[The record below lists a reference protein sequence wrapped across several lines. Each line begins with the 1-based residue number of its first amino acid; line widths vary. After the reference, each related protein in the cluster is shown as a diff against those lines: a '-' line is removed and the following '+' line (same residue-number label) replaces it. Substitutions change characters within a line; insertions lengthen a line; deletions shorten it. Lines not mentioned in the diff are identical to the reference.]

1 MDTAM
6 TARLIEAQ
14 RNEITEHYVYK
25 RLAAREKNAANRDVL
40 ERIASDERRH
50 YDFWGE
56 RTGQQPPPRKGKLL
70 AYTWLARLLGL
81 TFAVKL
87 MERGEEGAQVNYA
100 DVAQRLPEAR
110 EIVEDE
116 EGHEEALVAM
126 LDEERLRY
134 VGSVVLGLS
143 DALVE
148 LTGALAGLTLAL
160 QNNRLIAL
168 IGLVTGVA
176 ASLSMAASEYLST
189 KSEADDATSDDD
201 GETVKSPIKAAT
213 YTGIAYIFAVA
224 MLVAPFLL
232 LATPVG
238 ALGVSLAAAMVIVF
252 AFTYYISV
260 ARDLPLGHRFAEMAG
275 LVLGVSALSFGIGY
289 LLRLALGVEV

>member
-6 TARLIEAQ
+6 TARLVEAQ
-14 RNEITEHYVYK
+14 RNEITEHHVYR
-25 RLAAREKNAANRDVL
+25 RLAAREKNPANREVL
-40 ERIASDERRH
+40 ERIAADERRH
-50 YDFWGE
+50 YDFWAE
-56 RTGQQPPPRKGKLL
+56 HTGQQPPPRKGKLA
-70 AYTWLARLLGL
+70 AYTWMARLLGL
-81 TFAVKL
+81 TFSVKL
-87 MERGEEGAQVNYA
+87 MERGEEGAQINYA
-100 DVAQRLPEAR
+100 EIADAIPEAKA
-110 EIVEDE
+110 VLEDE
-116 EGHEEALVAM
+116 EAHEQALVAM

-176 ASLSMAASEYLST
+176 ASMSMAASEYLST
-189 KSEADDATSDDD
+189 KSEAADAGSDDAA
-201 GETVKSPIKAAT
+201 EAVKSPIKAAT

-232 LATPVG
+232 LSTPVG
-238 ALGVSLAAAMVIVF
+238 ALAISLAAAMAIVF

-260 ARDLPLGHRFAEMAG
+260 ARDLPLLHRFAEMAG

-289 LLRLALGVEV
+289 VLRLALGVEV

>member
-6 TARLIEAQ
+6 TARLVEAQ
-14 RNEITEHYVYK
+14 RNEITEHHVYR

-40 ERIASDERRH
+40 ERIAADERKH

-56 RTGQQPPPRKGKLL
+56 HTGQQPPPRIGKLL
-70 AYTWLARLLGL
+70 AYTWMARLLGL
-81 TFAVKL
+81 TFAIKL

-100 DVAQRLPEAR
+100 DIAESIPEAKG
-110 EIVEDE
+110 VLEDE
-116 EGHEEALVAM
+116 EAHEAALVAM

-160 QNNRLIAL
+160 QNNQLIAL

-189 KSEADDATSDDD
+189 KSEVADAS
-201 GETVKSPIKAAT
+201 GHPVEAVKSPIKAAT
-213 YTGIAYIFAVA
+213 YTGIAYVFAVT

-232 LATPVG
+232 LATPVL
-238 ALGVSLAAAMVIVF
+238 ALGISLAAAMAIVL

-260 ARDLPLGHRFAEMAG
+260 ARDLPLVHRFAEMAG